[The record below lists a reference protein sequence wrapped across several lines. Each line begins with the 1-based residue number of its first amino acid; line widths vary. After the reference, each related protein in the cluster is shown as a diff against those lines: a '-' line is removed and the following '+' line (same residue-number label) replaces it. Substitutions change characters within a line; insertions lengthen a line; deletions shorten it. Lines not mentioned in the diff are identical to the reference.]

1 MVVFVLTLL
10 VYITPTTQVL
20 LVINIA
26 KAKFPNKKEDF
37 FKRLFDFVLEREIIA
52 KFSTYLVID
61 YFWDLKEW

>member
-26 KAKFPNKKEDF
+26 RAKFHNKKEIFLKD
-37 FKRLFDFVLEREIIA
+37 
-52 KFSTYLVID
+52 YLIL
-61 YFWDLKEW
+61 YLKEKLLQNLVHT